1 MRLRLRW
8 DCLRVDS
15 TRAVRASVPA
25 QRSIALIWTT
35 NDIVMLLLL

>member
-25 QRSIALIWTT
+25 QRSISTT
-35 NDIVMLLLL
+35 NDIVMLLLLL